1 MHLRLPLVVGVVG
14 LAVAAAFVRAHAPA
28 AVPSA
33 ALSMSS
39 PSASAAASLAPSVRR
54 SQTQRAA
61 AETIVVYVAGDVV
74 RTGIYTLSRRSRAAD
89 ALRAAGGAR
98 ADADLVALNLAA
110 PLADGDEVA
119 VMAKNAVLP
128 AAPRRSRRVSGVTIG
143 EPQRPARRRKRKAP
157 RKRHAGYAGSAVST
171 GRPAE
176 ADAASDAP
184 REIVDLNRAD
194 ASELESLPGIGA
206 ALAERIVAVREAS
219 GPFASAD
226 DLLDVGGMTQGRL
239 DALLPYITV
248 R

>member
-1 MHLRLPLVVGVVG
+1 
-14 LAVAAAFVRAHAPA
+14 
-28 AVPSA
+28 
-33 ALSMSS
+33 MS
-39 PSASAAASLAPSVRR
+39 
-54 SQTQRAA
+54 
-61 AETIVVYVAGDVV
+61 
-74 RTGIYTLSRRSRAAD
+74 
-89 ALRAAGGAR
+89 
-98 ADADLVALNLAA
+98 
-110 PLADGDEVA
+110 
-119 VMAKNAVLP
+119 KNAALP
-128 AAPRRSRRVSGVTIG
+128 AAPRRSRRAVSGVTIG

-176 ADAASDAP
+176 ADAESDAP